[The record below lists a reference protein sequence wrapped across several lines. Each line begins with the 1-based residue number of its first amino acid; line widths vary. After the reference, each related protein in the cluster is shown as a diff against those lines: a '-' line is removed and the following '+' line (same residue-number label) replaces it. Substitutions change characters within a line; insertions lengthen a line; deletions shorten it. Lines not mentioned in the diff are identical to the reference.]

1 MTEPPDIRPD
11 RPAKSRLSR
20 FRLDAEIDRLK
31 GEAAWSSGTR
41 NAITLAKGPLSI
53 VLVVLKPGATL
64 EEHRARGPMTLEVLS
79 GSIRFRSAETVH
91 EVEAGHL
98 VILESVLAHEVE
110 ALTES
115 ALLLTLAEA

>member
-1 MTEPPDIRPD
+1 MEETPDIRPD
-11 RPAKSRLSR
+11 RPAKSPLSE

-31 GEAAWSSGTR
+31 AETAWSSGTR
-41 NAITLAKGPLSI
+41 NAITLAKGQLTI

-79 GSIRFRSAETVH
+79 GAIRFRSAGTVRD
-91 EVEAGHL
+91 VEAGTL
-98 VILESVLAHEVE
+98 VVLESALAHEVE

>member
-1 MTEPPDIRPD
+1 MTATPDIRPD
-11 RPAKSRLSR
+11 RPVRGPLSE

-31 GEAAWSSGTR
+31 AEAAWTSGTR
-41 NAITLAKGPLSI
+41 NAITLAKGPLTL

-79 GSIRFRSAETVH
+79 GSIRFRSGEMDHAL
-91 EVEAGHL
+91 EAGQL
-98 VILESVLAHEVE
+98 VVLESVLVHEVE

-115 ALLLTLAEA
+115 TLLLTLAET

>member
-1 MTEPPDIRPD
+1 MTDHPDTRPD
-11 RPAKSRLSR
+11 RPAKSPLSEFRLS
-20 FRLDAEIDRLK
+20 AEIDRLK

-64 EEHRARGPMTLEVLS
+64 EEHRARGPMTLQVLS
-79 GSIRFRSAETVH
+79 GSLRFRSAGTVR
-91 EVEAGHL
+91 EAEAGQL
-98 VILESVLAHEVE
+98 VVLESVLVHEVQ

>member
-1 MTEPPDIRPD
+1 MTDLPDTRPD
-11 RPAKSRLSR
+11 RPAKSPLSAFQLR
-20 FRLDAEIDRLK
+20 AEIDRLK

-64 EEHRARGPMTLEVLS
+64 EEHRARGPMTLQVLS
-79 GSIRFRSAETVH
+79 GSLRFRSAGMVR
-91 EVEAGHL
+91 EVEAGQL
-98 VILESVLAHEVE
+98 VVLESVLVHEVQ

-115 ALLLTLAEA
+115 ALLLTLTEA

>member
-11 RPAKSRLSR
+11 RPARSPLSE

-31 GEAAWSSGTR
+31 AEAAWTLGTR
-41 NAITLAKGPLSI
+41 NAITLAKGPLTL

-79 GSIRFRSAETVH
+79 GSIRFRFGETDH
-91 EVEAGHL
+91 ALEAGQL
-98 VILESVLAHEVE
+98 VVLESALAHEVE
-110 ALTES
+110 ALAES
-115 ALLLTLAEA
+115 TLLLTLAET